1 MPAATEPGMG
11 VKRGGGS
18 GLQPCQDRSSTLT
31 FRAKGESMHTPID
44 ASRFCKIMSR
54 FATGVTVVTT
64 RSGQDIHGLTCNA
77 FCSISLNPCTVMVSV
92 AKDARSWPL
101 IDQSRLFAVNVLS
114 EHQSFISDR
123 FAGRHRDKDDNRFE
137 GIDWSTAVT
146 GAPILDG
153 TQGYL
158 DCRVTRAY
166 DGGTHTLFLGEVVAL
181 NLDDSRPPLVFYGSR
196 YMGIDGLKAL

>member
-1 MPAATEPGMG
+1 
-11 VKRGGGS
+11 
-18 GLQPCQDRSSTLT
+18 
-31 FRAKGESMHTPID
+31 MHTPID

-101 IDQSRLFAVNVLS
+101 IDESRLFAVNMLS

-137 GIDWSTAVT
+137 GIEWTTAVT

>member
-1 MPAATEPGMG
+1 
-11 VKRGGGS
+11 
-18 GLQPCQDRSSTLT
+18 
-31 FRAKGESMHTPID
+31 
-44 ASRFCKIMSR
+44 MSR

-64 RSGQDIHGLTCNA
+64 RSGQEIHGLTCNA

-101 IDQSRLFAVNVLS
+101 IDESRLFAVNVLS

-137 GIDWSTAVT
+137 GIEWTTAVT
-146 GAPILDG
+146 GAPIL
-153 TQGYL
+153 
-158 DCRVTRAY
+158 
-166 DGGTHTLFLGEVVAL
+166 GGTTRVSGLPGDPGLRWWNPHAFPGGSGCPEPGRFSAQ
-181 NLDDSRPPLVFYGSR
+181 PLVFYGSR

>member
-1 MPAATEPGMG
+1 M
-11 VKRGGGS
+11 
-18 GLQPCQDRSSTLT
+18 Q
-31 FRAKGESMHTPID
+31 TPID
-44 ASRFCKIMSR
+44 SSQFRRIMSR
-54 FATGVTVVTT
+54 FTTGVTVVTT

-101 IDQSRLFAVNVLS
+101 IDESRLFAVNVQRID
-114 EHQSFISDR
+114 QSFISDR

-137 GIDWSTAVT
+137 GIEWTTAVT
-146 GAPILDG
+146 GAPILGG

-181 NLDDSRPPLVFYGSR
+181 NLEDSRTASGLLRIPLYGNRQPQGAVS
-196 YMGIDGLKAL
+196 